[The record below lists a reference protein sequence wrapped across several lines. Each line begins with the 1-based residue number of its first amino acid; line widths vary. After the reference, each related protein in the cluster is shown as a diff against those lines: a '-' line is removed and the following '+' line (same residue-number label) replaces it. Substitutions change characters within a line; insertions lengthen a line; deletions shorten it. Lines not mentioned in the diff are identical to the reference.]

1 MSGHSKWATIKR
13 KKAATD
19 SKRGR
24 MFNRVLREV
33 QIAAKIG
40 GGSIEGNPRLKSA
53 VAAAKAASVPAD
65 NIERAI
71 KRGSGQV
78 EGVDYEEIIYE
89 GYGPGGVALMIKA
102 LTENKNRTVAEVR
115 SLLTRYGGSLGSTN
129 SVAFQFQ
136 ERGVLSIPKSV
147 AGEEQIFEQALD
159 AGVEDIHDAGDVWE
173 VLCESASFG
182 AVRAA
187 LEKLHSEV
195 EGGIRH
201 IPNTLVRVSGES
213 ARSLVK
219 MLDALDENDDVQNVV
234 ANFEID
240 DAELELIENS

>member
-19 SKRGR
+19 SKRGK
-24 MFNRVLREV
+24 MFNRLLREV

-40 GGSIEGNPRLKSA
+40 GGSLEGNPRLKSA
-53 VAAAKAASVPAD
+53 VAAARSASVPTD

-71 KRGSGQV
+71 KRGAGQV
-78 EGVDYEEIIYE
+78 DGADYEEILYE

-115 SLLTRYGGSLGSTN
+115 SVLTRYGGSLGSTN

-147 AGEEQIFEQALD
+147 ATEEQIFECALD
-159 AGVEDIHDAGDVWE
+159 AGVEDIQDAGEQWE
-173 VLCESASFG
+173 ILCESSRFG
-182 AVRAA
+182 AVRSA
-187 LEKLHSEV
+187 LESLHPDV
-195 EGGIRH
+195 EGGVRHLPNSLIRV
-201 IPNTLVRVSGES
+201 TGDA
-213 ARSLVK
+213 ARSLLR
-219 MLDALDENDDVQNVV
+219 MLDLLDENDDVQSVV

-240 DAELELIENS
+240 DAELESIGNS